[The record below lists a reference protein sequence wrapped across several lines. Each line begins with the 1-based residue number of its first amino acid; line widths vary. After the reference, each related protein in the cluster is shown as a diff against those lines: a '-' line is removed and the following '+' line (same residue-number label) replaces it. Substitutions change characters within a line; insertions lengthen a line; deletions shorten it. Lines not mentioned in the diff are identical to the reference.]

1 MQNSRLFLDLE
12 FKEIDVQARLISGWV
27 STPAP
32 DCFNDIVLPV
42 AFEGS
47 FRHNPNPPVLFQH
60 DIKNVIG
67 RVTKHKIDP
76 IEGLWVEAKISK
88 TVEREWELIKE
99 GVLRNF
105 SFGFTIL
112 KSYDDSLGR
121 RVIEELDLWEVSIV
135 GIPANAEAAI
145 LAVTGKT
152 ADLRELGPQIYDISL
167 QLKKDRDD
175 LVLKN
180 IKLSI
185 VNIAT
190 HLSNEKKVLQQQR
203 ELLTQLENEIY

>member
-1 MQNSRLFLDLE
+1 MQNSKLFLDLE

-27 STPAP
+27 STPAQ
-32 DCFNDIVLPV
+32 DCFNDIVLPE
-42 AFEGS
+42 AFEEP
-47 FRHNPNPPVLFQH
+47 FRLKPYPPVLFQH

-88 TVEREWELIKE
+88 TVGKEWELIKE

-105 SFGFTIL
+105 SFGFSIL
-112 KSYDDSLGR
+112 KSHEDTLGR
-121 RVIEELDLWEVSIV
+121 RIIEELDLWEVSVV
-135 GIPANAEAAI
+135 GVPANAEAEI

-152 ADLRELGPQIYDISL
+152 ANLREIGSKVYDISL
-167 QLKKDRDD
+167 ELKKDQDD

-180 IKLSI
+180 LKLSI
-185 VNIAT
+185 VDIAT
-190 HLSNEKKVLQQQR
+190 QLSQEQKELQQQR
-203 ELLTQLENEIY
+203 ELISQLENQIH